1 MASEINGLLPKD
13 IQNLV
18 LTSKILVVGAGG
30 VGCELLKNLVLTG
43 FKDIHI
49 IDLDTIEVSN
59 LNRQFLFR
67 REHVGRPKS
76 HVAKDSALKFNPNV
90 NITAYHDSITETKY
104 DMNFY
109 KQFGFVMNALD
120 NRIARS
126 HVNRMC
132 LASDIPLIESG
143 SSGTLG
149 HVTVHKKGVTECFD
163 CTQRPHQKTFP
174 GCTIRNTPSEP
185 IHCIVWSKH
194 LFNQLFGLADADED
208 VSPDSADPEAISD
221 AGKAALEN
229 ESEQPIARVST
240 RQWAQ
245 NCEYDPQKLFHKFFN
260 DDINYLLSMDN
271 LWKKRRP
278 PTPLDWNN
286 LPDAVASS
294 SSSVS
299 GQTPVLLK
307 DQRVWPIAECA
318 EVFKKTI
325 QALKNRLENE
335 KDGGVLIWDKDDDV
349 AMDFVTACSNI
360 RSFIFGI
367 IQKSR
372 FDTKS
377 MAGNIIPAIA
387 STNAIVGGFIVM
399 TAFKVL
405 KEDWYKCN
413 SVYIQN
419 RVNVRKELY
428 HFDQVMAPNP
438 KCYVCGEK
446 PEIVLK
452 IDLDRMTVRMLN
464 EKVLKKE
471 LCIIAPD
478 VEIEDGCGT
487 ILISSEEGE
496 MDDIGDK
503 LLKEFKITNGTRL
516 RCDDFL
522 QNYNLVINIVIMS
535 EEESKDRDKSVE
547 CFELVGDR
555 SQLGPKDEEPSTN
568 GKESEKAPDAEDA
581 KVVTDDD
588 DDLEII
594 AMPMPDEDDD
604 IKVLG
609 TKRPLDTKDEGT
621 PAKKRRRAEEPVS
634 TTSGSTKYMDVEV
647 ETIYL
652 E

>member
-13 IQNLV
+13 IQDLV
-18 LTSKILVVGAGG
+18 LKSKIFVVGAGG

-76 HVAKDSALKFNPNV
+76 HVAKDSALKFNSNV
-90 NITAYHDSITETKY
+90 NITAYHDSITEAKY
-104 DMNFY
+104 DVNFY
-109 KQFGFVMNALD
+109 KQYSFVMNALD

-132 LASDIPLIESG
+132 LAADIPLIESG

-174 GCTIRNTPSEP
+174 GCTIRNTPSDP

-208 VSPDSADPEAISD
+208 VSPDSADPEAISS
-221 AGKAALEN
+221 AGKAALET
-229 ESEQPIARVST
+229 ESEQPISRVST

-245 NCEYDPQKLFHKFFN
+245 GCEYDPQKLFHKFFN

-271 LWKKRRP
+271 LWKKRKP
-278 PTPLDWNN
+278 PTPLDWNS

-294 SSSVS
+294 SSSAS
-299 GQTPVLLK
+299 RRAPILLK

-318 EVFKKTI
+318 EVFKKSVEI
-325 QALKNRLENE
+325 LKKRLEDE

-349 AMDFVTACSNI
+349 AMDFITACSNI

-367 IQKSR
+367 YPKSR
-372 FDTKS
+372 FDIKS

-452 IDLDRMTVRMLN
+452 IDLERMTVRMLN

-471 LCIIAPD
+471 LCMIAPD

-496 MDDIGDK
+496 TDDIGDK
-503 LLKEFKITNGTRL
+503 LVKEFKIVNGTRL

-535 EEESKDRDKSVE
+535 EEEAKDRDKSVE

-555 SQLGPKDEEPSTN
+555 SLLVPKEEDQATN
-568 GKESEKAPDAEDA
+568 GKESDKDPDAKEA
-581 KVVTDDD
+581 EAVADDD
-588 DDLEII
+588 DDLEVI
-594 AMPMPDEDDD
+594 AMPEDDV
-604 IKVLG
+604 KVLG
-609 TKRPLDTKDEGT
+609 TKRPLERKDEGEGT
-621 PAKKRRRAEEPVS
+621 PLKKRKLAEEPS
-634 TTSGSTKYMDVEV
+634 PASGSAYCMDTEV
-647 ETIYL
+647 ETIDL
-652 E
+652 D